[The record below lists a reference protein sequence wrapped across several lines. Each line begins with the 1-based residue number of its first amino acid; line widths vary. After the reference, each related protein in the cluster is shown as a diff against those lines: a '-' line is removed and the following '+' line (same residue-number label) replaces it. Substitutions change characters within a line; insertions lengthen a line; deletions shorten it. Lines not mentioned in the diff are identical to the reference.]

1 MMRKILA
8 FVLLLICLSVTSV
21 AQVGGGMTDKQVVE
35 YVQNGLLQGKSQQQI
50 STELARRGVT
60 KEQAERV
67 KLLYEQQKKNGKNS
81 SSSTL
86 DNTKGTAVITSIKIL
101 ILMILRRKK
110 KFLFINM

>member
-1 MMRKILA
+1 MMRKIVT

-21 AQVGGGMTDKQVVE
+21 AQMGGGMTDKQVVE

-67 KLLYEQQKKNGKNS
+67 KLLYELPIIWNS
-81 SSSTL
+81 
-86 DNTKGTAVITSIKIL
+86 K
-101 ILMILRRKK
+101 RRMEKTHR
-110 KFLFINM
+110 LLL

>member
-1 MMRKILA
+1 MMRKIVT

-67 KLLYEQQKKNGKNS
+67 KITVRTAKRRMEKTHRLL
-81 SSSTL
+81 L
-86 DNTKGTAVITSIKIL
+86 
-101 ILMILRRKK
+101 
-110 KFLFINM
+110 

>member
-67 KLLYEQQKKNGKNS
+67 KLLYEQQKKNGK
-81 SSSTL
+81 
-86 DNTKGTAVITSIKIL
+86 L
-101 ILMILRRKK
+101 IVFYFRQHERAQSYQERG
-110 KFLFINM
+110 

>member
-50 STELARRGVT
+50 STELARRNRRNVSNYCT
-60 KEQAERV
+60 NSKRRMEKTHR
-67 KLLYEQQKKNGKNS
+67 LL
-81 SSSTL
+81 L
-86 DNTKGTAVITSIKIL
+86 
-101 ILMILRRKK
+101 
-110 KFLFINM
+110 

>member
-21 AQVGGGMTDKQVVE
+21 AQVGSGMTDKQVVE

-67 KLLYEQQKKNGKNS
+67 KLLNSHLIHRHSVRPQTPRPVKQRNGYMFRSEQALS
-81 SSSTL
+81 RSP
-86 DNTKGTAVITSIKIL
+86 IEIP
-101 ILMILRRKK
+101 RRRVYNK
-110 KFLFINM
+110 